1 MKNNE
6 WARLLAY
13 VTGLVNHQRL
23 LQNEYLAAENRILR
37 AHLPKRL
44 RLTDPQRCTLA
55 DIGKRLGRK
64 VLEQVACA
72 VKPDTILGWYRRLIA
87 QKFDGS
93 KYRAYPGRPAINRDI
108 SELVVRMARE
118 NPAWGYDRIVGALS
132 NLCPQWGLWT
142 AR

>member
-6 WARLLAY
+6 WARLLGY
-13 VTGLVNHQRL
+13 VTGLVNQQL
-23 LQNEYLAAENRILR
+23 LLRNEYLAAENRILR

-64 VLEQVACA
+64 VLEQVVCV

-93 KYRAYPGRPAINRDI
+93 KYRAYSGRPRIGLEL
-108 SELVVRMARE
+108 SELVVRMARK
-118 NPAWGYDRIVGALS
+118 NPSWGYDRIVGGVSDL
-132 NLCPQWGLWT
+132 G
-142 AR
+142 

>member
-1 MKNNE
+1 MVKILEGLRALNLRPRTICMKTNE

-13 VTGLVNHQRL
+13 VTGLVNQEL
-23 LQNEYLAAENRILR
+23 LLRNEYLGAENRILR
-37 AHLPKRL
+37 AQLPKRL

-64 VLEQVACA
+64 ALEQVAYV

-93 KYRAYPGRPAINRDI
+93 KYRAYLRQYR
-108 SELVVRMARE
+108 
-118 NPAWGYDRIVGALS
+118 W
-132 NLCPQWGLWT
+132 
-142 AR
+142 